1 MSIVQRDKVLSSYN
15 GNLESVMIYND
26 AEEKITVPNGVFV
39 TLGELGERGR
49 ETKKAFLA
57 DDPTKEVLLIDS
69 PEVNYEAGKGLDDF
83 VNEAGKVARAFR
95 LSDGDVIT
103 LTEDLFAEGANLAVG
118 QELAVGTEGKL
129 ADVPLEGEVAI
140 KFVIRE
146 DAKYELT
153 RKQKSWRLD
162 IVK

>member
-1 MSIVQRDKVLSSYN
+1 MSIVQRDRVLSTYN
-15 GNLESVMIYND
+15 GNLESVMIYD
-26 AEEKITVPNGVFV
+26 GETQIEVPNGVFV
-39 TLGELGERGR
+39 TLGGLDGKGR
-49 ETKKAFLA
+49 EVKKAELA
-57 DDPTKEVLLIDS
+57 SDPTEEILLVDS

-95 LSDGDVIT
+95 LADGDVIT
-103 LTEDLFAEGANLAVG
+103 LTEDLFADGATLAVG
-118 QELAVGTEGKL
+118 NELAVGPEGKL
-129 ADVPLEGEVAI
+129 ADAPEGDIAV

-153 RKQKSWRLD
+153 RKQKAWRLD